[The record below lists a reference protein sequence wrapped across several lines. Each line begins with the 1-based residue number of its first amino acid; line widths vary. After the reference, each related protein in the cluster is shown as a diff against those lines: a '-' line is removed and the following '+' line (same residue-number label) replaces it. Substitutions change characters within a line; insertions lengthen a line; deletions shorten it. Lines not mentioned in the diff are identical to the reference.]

1 MASSPIALWEIL
13 TEGGSGIRDILF
25 SWAPKSLLM
34 MTAAPWTEATF
45 HRVTKSQTDWG
56 TKPHIYDT
64 IWETKTWKPDAQFYE
79 VCPNIWSSDYYT

>member
-13 TEGGSGIRDILF
+13 TDGGRGIRDILF

-45 HRVTKSQTDWG
+45 HRVTKSQTD
-56 TKPHIYDT
+56 
-64 IWETKTWKPDAQFYE
+64 
-79 VCPNIWSSDYYT
+79 